1 MGLNMSKKN
10 DNGGISAKIICDS
23 ISPLGVR
30 LTTFELRYCR
40 FILSEF
46 NTHRV
51 FSRNSASSR
60 AIPVKKMIADVISD
74 PVIPVFW
81 GKNQPGMQ
89 AKEELSGG
97 ELSIAKFL
105 WSFARYPAC
114 LVAYALNKIG
124 LHKQISNRIIEPWMW
139 TKTIVTSTE
148 WDNFFQL
155 RMHSDAQPEI
165 YALTCE
171 MYGEYLNSV
180 PTKLNYGDW
189 HLPYVTDNE
198 ICNNLMVDCIKMSG
212 ARCARVSYLTH
223 DGKKPSKE
231 KDFKLYD
238 DLVGSVPIHA
248 SPTEHQA
255 TPTKDKEYHKNFRGW
270 KQHRADIE
278 YKFNKGE

>member
-1 MGLNMSKKN
+1 M
-10 DNGGISAKIICDS
+10 IEAKIVLDS
-23 ISPLGVR
+23 ISPEGVR
-30 LTTFELRYCR
+30 LTTFELKYPR
-40 FILSEF
+40 FILAEF

-60 AIPVKKMIADVISD
+60 AIPVKKMIKDVIND

-81 GKNQPGMQ
+81 GKNQAGMQ
-89 AKEELSGG
+89 AKEELTGR
-97 ELSIAKFL
+97 ELSFAQFL
-105 WSFARYPAC
+105 WKTSRYPAC
-114 LVAYALNKIG
+114 VVAYLLNKVG

-155 RMHSDAQPEI
+155 RMHEDAQPEI
-165 YALTCE
+165 HVLACE
-171 MYGEYLNSV
+171 MYSAYLDSV
-180 PTKLNYGDW
+180 PNKLNYGDW
-189 HLPYVTDNE
+189 HLPYVTDAE
-198 ICNNLMVDCIKMSG
+198 ICNNLMVDCIEMSG

-223 DGKKPSKE
+223 DGKTPSKE

-255 TPTKDKEYHKNFRGW
+255 TPMKDKEYHKNFRGW